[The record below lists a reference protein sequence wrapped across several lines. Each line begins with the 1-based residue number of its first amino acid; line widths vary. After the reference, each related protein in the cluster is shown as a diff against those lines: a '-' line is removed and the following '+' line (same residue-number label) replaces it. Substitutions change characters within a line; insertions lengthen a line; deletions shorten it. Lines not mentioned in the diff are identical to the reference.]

1 MKKSL
6 PSPPKRGKGRLCLY
20 FYLVCSSSG
29 WGRLKNL
36 VPFFEIFSG
45 DIKDIAASSLIAL
58 FQPLPDFFQRTF
70 YIMNLEFSAQFFR
83 FRPECIP
90 FFSCPESIV
99 KDDVD
104 PTRQYFLT
112 GFPHQLFHNSM
123 TLIVY
128 LVRPVSVKI
137 VAKQF
142 QMHSSGVNRIAWY
155 TFSSRMAS
163 VVLPLPGSPTIRC
176 RVANCHS
183 SPKSAQIKTTA
194 RKNYRRLPSADI
206 KITELFCVVFS
217 AQFSEDFF
225 PRPLWNSPSAA
236 FPPARPVSWTEYRS
250 NF

>member
-1 MKKSL
+1 MKKACRL
-6 PSPPKRGKGRLCLY
+6 PKEGKRQALLIFLSGLQFIRL
-20 FYLVCSSSG
+20 
-29 WGRLKNL
+29 GRLKNP

-83 FRPECIP
+83 FSPECIP

-128 LVRPVSVKI
+128 FVRPVSVKI
-137 VAKQF
+137 IAKQF
-142 QMHSSGVNRIAWY
+142 QVPFIRGKPDRMVYLFQPDGFGCFAASRQPDHQMQGSQLSLLPKVRADKDNR
-155 TFSSRMAS
+155 
-163 VVLPLPGSPTIRC
+163 P
-176 RVANCHS
+176 
-183 SPKSAQIKTTA
+183 
-194 RKNYRRLPSADI
+194 
-206 KITELFCVVFS
+206 
-217 AQFSEDFF
+217 
-225 PRPLWNSPSAA
+225 
-236 FPPARPVSWTEYRS
+236 
-250 NF
+250 